1 MAESNMTAQEWKEK
15 GNEEFNKGNWSE
27 ALSDYTNALNLVEN
41 NAEKTVYYKN
51 RAAAYLKLN
60 DYENALE
67 DCDSALKICCNK
79 ALYRRCQALEALERF
94 EEAHWYAEI
103 IISSDPNNKVIQPV
117 KERLHKIVQGCRK
130 DPHLSATISKMMDSA
145 FNDCADKEEYEY
157 AMSILFVYACDEAGA
172 EEIFKNEGV
181 SKLAQ
186 LIKVEENEKAMYAIC
201 ILGKLCKNN
210 INRTESVVKYIGLLR
225 CLEMMNSP
233 CTDRVNE
240 SQICLQNILNTYSGM
255 NDEPDSKPNKTLCEI
270 HKNEFDMILSY
281 LLNNIANR
289 TITGLTRDAIIEL
302 IMCNI
307 HHTEL
312 GWAKQLIKFRGL
324 QKLMEVASEMEG
336 YKYKE
341 SSINITSST
350 RIKTSM
356 CLTKI
361 YENMYYDAA
370 KKEFIDAIEKFIKDK
385 LLTSDSESKVRGVV
399 AITTLMF
406 GPLDVV
412 YAIMIKRGVL
422 EMIVAMSEANDV
434 FQKKVVCECVIVAMT
449 KFKQTNVFICR
460 CVRILENLYT
470 FSTYTYTGM
479 YDSIRVR
486 ALVGLCII
494 SKFEKSIL
502 SSYTTIEPFAQLA
515 DGTIK
520 KLTKVCAQ
528 FLINPKKEEDM
539 RKWAIKGLRY
549 LTIIFEVKEK
559 LIKDRQQA
567 AVKAIIELTETKD
580 QSVLYDVTIMLANLC
595 CAYDDNELIPEMI
608 ESVMFIKYYFSGR
621 DQPKKDDF
629 MKISRRALVEVGVTS
644 ALVRLAKTDNQNCR
658 ELVAR
663 VFHAICSQQ
672 ELREIVVQQGGAKAL
687 LSLVLSSTDK
697 GKNHASRAL
706 VHLAHTIPPAFPD
719 QIIKEIVW
727 TIINLLNSECSVNE
741 RCEALTALCN
751 LASVNN
757 SMREHIFIEIGFE
770 KFEDYMRDDNNMLK
784 RKAAQLINNL
794 VLCPGV
800 AVQYCEQRS
809 YQVGYLTLL
818 FEDKDKDI
826 DTIKALAG
834 TIAMLTAVSKEACD
848 EIIYSDPLL
857 KFLYNLLT
865 NPDGDL
871 QHKGTE
877 IALNMMRSTK
887 DLDAKLIKTNII
899 RPLTALSENDTV
911 PDNKIKELAR
921 TALLVAAHI
930 VDIETNDKSDKASQ
944 NIDSLEHVD

>member
-1 MAESNMTAQEWKEK
+1 MAESNMTAQKWKEK
-15 GNEEFNKGNWSE
+15 GNEKFNKGNWSE

-41 NAEKTVYYKN
+41 NTEKTVYYKN

-60 DYENALE
+60 DYENAIE

-79 ALYRRCQALEALERF
+79 ALYRRCQALEALDRF
-94 EEAHWYAEI
+94 EEAYRDAEI
-103 IISSDPNNKVIQPV
+103 IISSDPNNKVIQLV
-117 KERLHKIVQGCRK
+117 KKRLHKIVQGCRR

-145 FNDCADKEEYEY
+145 FNESADKEEYDY

-186 LIKVEENEKAMYAIC
+186 LIKVEENEIAMYAIR

-225 CLEMMNSP
+225 CLEMMNST
-233 CTDRVNE
+233 CADRVNE

-255 NDEPDSKPNKTLCEI
+255 NDEPDSKPDKTLCET
-270 HKNEFDMILSY
+270 HKNEFNMILSY

-312 GWAKQLIKFRGL
+312 GWAKRLIKFCGL
-324 QKLMEVASEMEG
+324 QKLMEVASEMEE

-350 RIKTSM
+350 RIKTSI

-370 KKEFIDAIEKFIKDK
+370 KEEFIDAIEKFIKDK
-385 LLTSDSESKVRGVV
+385 LLASDSESKVRGVV

-422 EMIVAMSEANDV
+422 EMIGAMSGADDV
-434 FQKKVVCECVIVAMT
+434 FQKKVVCECVIVAIS

-502 SSYTTIEPFAQLA
+502 RSYATIEPFAQFA
-515 DGTIK
+515 DGTMK
-520 KLTKVCAQ
+520 KLTKDCAR
-528 FLINPKKEEDM
+528 FLINSKKEKDM

-549 LTIIFEVKEK
+549 LTIIFEVKEE
-559 LIKDRQQA
+559 LIKNQQQA
-567 AVKAIIELTETKD
+567 AGAVKAIIELAETKD
-580 QSVLYDVTIMLANLC
+580 QSVLYDLTIMLANLC

-621 DQPKKDDF
+621 DQPKEDDF

-644 ALVRLAKTDNQNCR
+644 ALARLAKTDNQNCR

-706 VHLAHTIPPAFPD
+706 VHLAHTIPSAFSD

-741 RCEALTALCN
+741 RCEVLTALCN

-757 SMREHIFIEIGFE
+757 SMREHIFIEVGFE

-794 VLCPGV
+794 VLCPEV
-800 AVQYCEQRS
+800 AVQYCEQRF

-818 FEDKDKDI
+818 FENKDKDI

-865 NPDGDL
+865 NSDGDL
-871 QHKGTE
+871 QHKGIE
-877 IALNMMRSTK
+877 IALNMMGSTK

-921 TALLVAAHI
+921 TALLVAA
-930 VDIETNDKSDKASQ
+930 SQ
-944 NIDSLEHVD
+944 NIDSHVDLEHVD

>member
-1 MAESNMTAQEWKEK
+1 MAESNMTAEKWKEK

-60 DYENALE
+60 HYENAIE

-79 ALYRRCQALEALERF
+79 VLYRRCQALEALERF
-94 EEAHWYAEI
+94 EEAHRDAEI
-103 IISSDPNNKVIQPV
+103 IISSDPNNKVIQSV
-117 KERLHKIVQGCRK
+117 KERLQGRHK
-130 DPHLSATISKMMDSA
+130 DPNLRATISQMMDSA
-145 FNDCADKEEYEY
+145 FNESVDKEEYKY
-157 AMSILFVYACDEAGA
+157 AMTNLFVYACDEAGA

-186 LIKVEENEKAMYAIC
+186 LIKVEENEKAMYAIR
-201 ILGKLCKNN
+201 ILGELCKNN
-210 INRTESVVKYIGLLR
+210 INRTESVLKYIGLLQ
-225 CLEMMNSP
+225 CLEMMNSTCP
-233 CTDRVNE
+233 VLVSE

-255 NDEPDSKPNKTLCEI
+255 NDEPDSKPDKTSCET
-270 HKNEFDMILSY
+270 HKNELDTILSC

-312 GWAKQLIKFRGL
+312 GWAERLIKFRGL
-324 QKLMEVASEMEG
+324 EKLMEVASEMEE

-341 SSINITSST
+341 SSMNITSST
-350 RIKTSM
+350 QAIISM
-356 CLTKI
+356 CLAKI
-361 YENMYYDAA
+361 YKNVYYHAA
-370 KKEFIDAIEKFIKDK
+370 KEEFIDAIEKFIKDK
-385 LLTSDSESKVRGVV
+385 LLTSDSESKVRGVI

-406 GPLDVV
+406 GPLEVA
-412 YAIMIKRGVL
+412 YAIIIKRGVL
-422 EMIVAMSEANDV
+422 EMIATSGMDDV
-434 FQKKVVCECVIVAMT
+434 LQKKVVCECVIVAMT
-449 KFKQTNVFICR
+449 KFKQANVFICQ

-470 FSTYTYTGM
+470 FSTY
-479 YDSIRVR
+479 DSIRVR
-486 ALVGLCII
+486 ALVGLCMI
-494 SKFEKSIL
+494 SKFEKTIL
-502 SSYTTIEPFAQLA
+502 SSYTTIEPFAQFA
-515 DGTIK
+515 DGTMK
-520 KLTKVCAQ
+520 KLTKVCAR
-528 FLINPKKEEDM
+528 FLINPKKEKDM

-549 LTIIFEVKEK
+549 LTIVFEVKEE
-559 LIKDRQQA
+559 LIKDQQQA

-580 QSVLYDVTIMLANLC
+580 QSVLYDVTIMLVNLC

-621 DQPKKDDF
+621 DQPKEDDF
-629 MKISRRALVEVGVTS
+629 MKISRRALVEVGVIS
-644 ALVRLAKTDNQNCR
+644 ALARLAKTDNQNCK

-672 ELREIVVQQGGAKAL
+672 ELREIVVRQGGAEAL
-687 LSLVLSSTDK
+687 LSLALNSTDK
-697 GKNHASRAL
+697 GKKHASRAL

-719 QIIKEIVW
+719 QIMEIVW

-741 RCEALTALCN
+741 RCEVLTALCN

-757 SMREHIFIEIGFE
+757 RMREYIFKEAGFE
-770 KFEDYMRDDNNMLK
+770 KFEDYMHDDNNMLK

-794 VLCPGV
+794 VLCREV

-818 FEDKDKDI
+818 FEDKDTDI

-834 TIAMLTAVSKEACD
+834 TVAMLTAVSKEACE

-865 NPDGDL
+865 NTDGDL

-877 IALNMMRSTK
+877 IALNMMRSTI
-887 DLDAKLIKTNII
+887 DLAAKLIKTNIMG
-899 RPLTALSENDTV
+899 PLTALSENDTV

-921 TALLVAAHI
+921 TALLVAAPI
-930 VDIETNDKSDKASQ
+930 VDIETNDKSDEASQ
-944 NIDSLEHVD
+944 NIDSLEHLD

>member
-1 MAESNMTAQEWKEK
+1 MAESNMTAQKWKQK

-51 RAAAYLKLN
+51 RAATYLKLN
-60 DYENALE
+60 DYENAIE

-94 EEAHWYAEI
+94 EEAHRDAEI
-103 IISSDPNNKVIQPV
+103 IISSDPSNKVIHPV
-117 KERLHKIVQGCRK
+117 LTRLQDRHKNPNLR
-130 DPHLSATISKMMDSA
+130 ATISQMMDSV
-145 FNDCADKEEYEY
+145 FNESADKEEYKY
-157 AMSILFVYACDEAGA
+157 AMHNLFVNACDEAGA

-186 LIKVEENEKAMYAIC
+186 LIKVEENKNATYAIR
-201 ILGKLCKNN
+201 ILGELCKNN
-210 INRTESVVKYIGLLR
+210 INRTESVLKYIGLLR
-225 CLEMMNSP
+225 CLEIMNST
-233 CTDRVNE
+233 CTDRVKA

-255 NDEPDSKPNKTLCEI
+255 NDETDSKPDKTSCET
-270 HKNEFDMILSY
+270 HKNELDTILSC

-289 TITGLTRDAIIEL
+289 TIAGLTRDAIIEL

-312 GWAKQLIKFRGL
+312 GWAEQLIKFRGL
-324 QKLMEVASEMEG
+324 QKLMEVASEMEEF
-336 YKYKE
+336 KYKE
-341 SSINITSST
+341 SSMNITSST

-361 YENMYYDAA
+361 YENVYYDAA
-370 KKEFIDAIEKFIKDK
+370 KEKFIDAIEKFIKDK
-385 LLTSDSESKVRGVV
+385 LLTSDSQSESKVRGMV

-406 GPLDVV
+406 GPLDVA
-412 YAIMIKRGVL
+412 YAIIIKRGVL
-422 EMIVAMSEANDV
+422 EMIIAMSETDDV
-434 FQKKVVCECVIVAMT
+434 FQKKVVCECIIVAMT
-449 KFKQTNVFICR
+449 KFKQANVFICR
-460 CVRILENLYT
+460 CVRILEHLYI
-470 FSTYTYTGM
+470 FSTYDT
-479 YDSIRVR
+479 IRVR
-486 ALVGLCII
+486 ALVGLCMI

-502 SSYTTIEPFAQLA
+502 SSYTTIEPFAQFA
-515 DGTIK
+515 DETMK
-520 KLTKVCAQ
+520 KLTKICAR
-528 FLINPKKEEDM
+528 FLINPKKDKEM

-549 LTIIFEVKEK
+549 LTIDVEVKEQ
-559 LIKDRQQA
+559 LIKDQQQA
-567 AVKAIIELTETKD
+567 AVKAIIDLITETND
-580 QSVLYDVTIMLANLC
+580 QSVLCDVTIMLVNLC

-621 DQPKKDDF
+621 DEPKEDDF

-644 ALVRLAKTDNQNCR
+644 ALARLAKTDNQNCK

-672 ELREIVVQQGGAKAL
+672 ELREIVVQQGGAEAL
-687 LSLVLSSTDK
+687 LSLALSSTDK
-697 GKNHASRAL
+697 GKKHAWRAL

-719 QIIKEIVW
+719 QTIMQIVW

-757 SMREHIFIEIGFE
+757 SVREYIFKEAGFE
-770 KFEDYMRDDNNMLK
+770 NFEDYMHDDNNMLK

-794 VLCPGV
+794 VLCRKV

-818 FEDKDKDI
+818 FENKDTDI

-834 TIAMLTAVSKEACD
+834 TVAMLTAVSKAACE
-848 EIIYSDPLL
+848 EIICADPLL
-857 KFLYNLLT
+857 KFLHNLLINT
-865 NPDGDL
+865 DDDL
-871 QHKGTE
+871 QHKGTK
-877 IALNMMRSTK
+877 IALNMMRSTI
-887 DLDAKLIKTNII
+887 DLAAKLIKNINI
-899 RPLTALSENDTV
+899 MGPLTALSENDTV

-921 TALLVAAHI
+921 TALLLAAHI
-930 VDIETNDKSDKASQ
+930 VDIERNDKSDEASQ
-944 NIDSLEHVD
+944 NIDSLDVFKHVD

>member
-1 MAESNMTAQEWKEK
+1 MAESNMTAQKWKEK

-27 ALSDYTNALNLVEN
+27 ALSDYTNALNLVDN

-60 DYENALE
+60 DYENAIE

-79 ALYRRCQALEALERF
+79 ALYRRCQALEALEIF
-94 EEAHWYAEI
+94 EEAHRDAEI
-103 IISSDPNNKVIQPV
+103 IISSDPNNKVIQSV
-117 KERLHKIVQGCRK
+117 KKRLQGRHM
-130 DPHLSATISKMMDSA
+130 DPNLRATISQMMDSV
-145 FNDCADKEEYEY
+145 FNESADKEEYEY

-186 LIKVEENEKAMYAIC
+186 LTKVEENEKAVYAIR
-201 ILGKLCKNN
+201 ILGELCKNN
-210 INRTESVVKYIGLLR
+210 INRTESVLKYIGLLR
-225 CLEMMNSP
+225 CLEMMNST
-233 CTDRVNE
+233 CIDRVNE

-255 NDEPDSKPNKTLCEI
+255 NDEPDSKPDKTLCET

-307 HHTEL
+307 HYTEL
-312 GWAKQLIKFRGL
+312 GWAERLIKFCGL
-324 QKLMEVASEMEG
+324 QKLMEVASEMEE

-341 SSINITSST
+341 SMNITSST
-350 RIKTSM
+350 RIKTNM

-361 YENMYYDAA
+361 YENMYCDAA
-370 KKEFIDAIEKFIKDK
+370 KEEFIDVIEKFIKDK

-406 GPLDVV
+406 GPLDVA

-422 EMIVAMSEANDV
+422 EMIIAMSETDDV
-434 FQKKVVCECVIVAMT
+434 LQKKVVCECVIVALT
-449 KFKQTNVFICR
+449 KFKKANVFICR
-460 CVRILENLYT
+460 CVRILENLYI
-470 FSTYTYTGM
+470 FSK
-479 YDSIRVR
+479 YDSVRVR
-486 ALVGLCII
+486 ALVGLCML

-502 SSYTTIEPFAQLA
+502 SSYTTVEPFAQFA
-515 DGTIK
+515 DGSMK
-520 KLTKVCAQ
+520 KLTKVCAR
-528 FLINPKKEEDM
+528 FLINPKKEKEM

-549 LTIIFEVKEK
+549 LTIDFEVKEE
-559 LIKDRQQA
+559 LIKDQQQA
-567 AVKAIIELTETKD
+567 AVKAIIELAEIKD
-580 QSVLYDVTIMLANLC
+580 QSVLYDVTIMLMNLC

-608 ESVMFIKYYFSGR
+608 ESVMFIKYYFPGR
-621 DQPKKDDF
+621 DQPKEDDF
-629 MKISRRALVEVGVTS
+629 MKISRRALVEAGVTS
-644 ALVRLAKTDNQNCR
+644 ALARLAKTDNQNCK

-687 LSLVLSSTDK
+687 LSLTLSGTDK
-697 GKNHASRAL
+697 GKKHASRAL
-706 VHLAHTIPPAFPD
+706 VHLAHTIPSAFPD
-719 QIIKEIVW
+719 QIIMEIVW
-727 TIINLLNSECSVNE
+727 PIINLLNSECSVNE

-751 LASVNN
+751 LASVND
-757 SMREHIFIEIGFE
+757 SMREHIVIEAGFE
-770 KFEDYMRDDNNMLK
+770 KFEDYMHDDNNMLK

-794 VLCPGV
+794 VLSREV

-834 TIAMLTAVSKEACD
+834 TVAMLTAVSKEACE

-865 NPDGDL
+865 NLDGDL

-877 IALNMMRSTK
+877 IALNMMRSTSI
-887 DLDAKLIKTNII
+887 DFAAKLIKTNIMG
-899 RPLTALSENDTV
+899 PLTALSENDTV

-921 TALLVAAHI
+921 TALLVAADI
-930 VDIETNDKSDKASQ
+930 VDIETNDKSYEASQ